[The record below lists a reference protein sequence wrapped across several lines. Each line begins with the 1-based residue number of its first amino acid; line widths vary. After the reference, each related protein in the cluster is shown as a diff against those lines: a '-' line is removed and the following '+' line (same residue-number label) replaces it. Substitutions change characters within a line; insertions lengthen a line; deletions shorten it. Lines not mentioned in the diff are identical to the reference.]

1 MGLREAASRAFSREK
16 AGPHWWCGPAYG
28 EDYRGLERI
37 GEEKEDG
44 ESRRSRKSRKSRESR
59 ESREPRSPKLPA
71 EQRRPKAT
79 PASAL
84 LTCGGA

>member
-1 MGLREAASRAFSREK
+1 MGLREAASGAFSREK
-16 AGPHWWCGPAYG
+16 AGPHWCGPAYG

-37 GEEKEDG
+37 IEEKEDG
-44 ESRRSRKSRKSRESR
+44 ESRKSRNSRKSRE
-59 ESREPRSPKLPA
+59 PKSPKLPA

-79 PASAL
+79 PSSAL